1 MTITVLRPGQLTT
14 VQDLGRNGR
23 QHEGVPESGAMDRH
37 AARLVNLLVGNDDSS
52 ALLEV
57 TLTGPTLRFGG
68 ATAVAIGG
76 ADFGAT
82 LDDEPVARWKTI
94 RVVAG
99 STLELRA
106 ARDGCRAYIA
116 IAGGIDVP
124 VVLGSRSTCL
134 VASFGGYQG
143 RALRAG
149 DELAIGASRADPPRR
164 SLAASLRPVYR
175 STIRL
180 VAGEH
185 LALLD
190 DGSRAAL
197 FGGRFAVSPRS
208 DRMGYRL
215 DGERLA
221 LREPVELL
229 SGGVPAGA
237 VQLPPGGAPIV
248 LMADH
253 QTTGGYPIVAHVAS
267 VDLGSVAQLRPG
279 DAIAFSEI
287 SLDEAQRLYLER
299 ERSIDALRRTLHTT
313 R

>member
-1 MTITVLRPGQLTT
+1 MTIAVLRPGQLTT
-14 VQDLGRNGR
+14 VQDLGRHGH

-37 AARLVNLLVGNDDSS
+37 AARLVNLLLGNDEDA

-57 TLTGPTLRFGG
+57 TLTGPALRFGA
-68 ATAVAIGG
+68 ATVIAIGG
-76 ADFGAT
+76 ADFAAT
-82 LDDEPVARWKTI
+82 LDDEPVASWKTI
-94 RVVAG
+94 RVAAG

-106 ARDGCRAYIA
+106 ASDGCRAYIA
-116 IAGGIDVP
+116 FAGGIDVP
-124 VVLGSRSTCL
+124 IVLGSRSTCL
-134 VASFGGYQG
+134 VASFGGHQG

-149 DELAIGASRADPPRR
+149 DELAIGVSRADPPRR
-164 SLAASLRPVYR
+164 SLAASLRPAYR

-185 LALLD
+185 LPLLD

-197 FGGRFAVSPRS
+197 FSGGFTISTRS

-215 DGERLA
+215 HGERLA
-221 LREPVELL
+221 LREPLELL

-237 VQLPPGGAPIV
+237 VQLPPGGAPII

-253 QTTGGYPIVAHVAS
+253 QTTGGYPIVGHVAS

-279 DAIAFSEI
+279 DVISFIGI

-299 ERSIDALRRTLHTT
+299 ERSIDALRRTLHIT